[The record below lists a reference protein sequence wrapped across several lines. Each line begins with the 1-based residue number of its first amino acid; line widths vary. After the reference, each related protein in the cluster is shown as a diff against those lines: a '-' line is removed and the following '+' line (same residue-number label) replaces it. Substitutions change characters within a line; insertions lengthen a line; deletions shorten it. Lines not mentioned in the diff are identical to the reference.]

1 MDHCEAVKLLC
12 LCPAVAGCVR
22 VAAIVSYNQ
31 ASQSSQEAPKLAS
44 VGWKICGRWRG
55 TQFCIYKTQTIH
67 HLHID
72 YFPLHLQPMW
82 SVSYYVPRP
91 GVWSRHTNGNT
102 ERVSAPVWAALH
114 LPYLKY
120 SLWWINVQHIFRYS
134 SDFVGRDTGFNAHI
148 LAVFNAISPV
158 LASPQCGARQCK
170 SRALKGTCLSRVLP
184 HLICILFLTMEL
196 WCLRYG
202 FCLIVKLGVANQA
215 WNYNGY
221 GLLIANYNVST
232 CHFIL
237 DFWETN
243 DRHQ

>member
-1 MDHCEAVKLLC
+1 MDHCEAVKLWC
-12 LCPAVAGCVR
+12 WCPAVAGCLR
-22 VAAIVSYNQ
+22 VAAIVISYNQ

-44 VGWKICGRWRG
+44 VGWRICGRWRG

-91 GVWSRHTNGNT
+91 GAASRHTNGNT

-134 SDFVGRDTGFNAHI
+134 SDFVGRDLMPIFWQYSMLSLLSWHLHSAGPG
-148 LAVFNAISPV
+148 PV
-158 LASPQCGARQCK
+158 NL
-170 SRALKGTCLSRVLP
+170 
-184 HLICILFLTMEL
+184 EL
-196 WCLRYG
+196 W
-202 FCLIVKLGVANQA
+202 KEPA
-215 WNYNGY
+215 WAEYY
-221 GLLIANYNVST
+221 HI
-232 CHFIL
+232 
-237 DFWETN
+237 
-243 DRHQ
+243 